1 MIIGEIVKIKAGLA
15 ECQETTESTDFYL
28 KKQMRELKS

>member
-15 ECQETTESTDFYL
+15 ECHETTESTDFYL